1 MTGRKGKF
9 MKTFKIRGCFFF
21 FFFRGPGA
29 VNPVTGE
36 KEISIISESTEIQ
49 MGQRN
54 FMPYVQQFNALYQ
67 NDVIQDY
74 VEKIGTKL
82 SQVSHRASMPFE
94 FVVVN
99 SSIVNAWALPGGK
112 IAVTRGLLSKMKTEA
127 ELAAVLGH
135 EIGHVAAKHTVRRM
149 QTAIL
154 WSALLMTSDIILTR
168 QSTHYRDW
176 RPLYTTAGM
185 LGLQLGLA
193 SYSRDHESQSDGL
206 GIEYMMKAGY
216 HPEGMV
222 GLQRI
227 LLDLDKQKSYIT
239 ADLFRSHPHS
249 YDRYTKAKEAVLKNA
264 KLINQ
269 RNFITNEKEF
279 SDIVSSVF
287 QKEKPAYDAYDKAT
301 ELAAK
306 GQWREAIAQYREAIN
321 LKPTEALFHADLGN
335 AFVMLFEDREA
346 DRELQKASELYPDFF
361 KPRFYAGRLY
371 FLQKN
376 FGNSLHH
383 LEEADKLIPQVP
395 IIRYMLAVCYQIMGN
410 TNRAIGFYQE
420 VYDSD
425 SAPDDIRQKSG
436 EELIKLGVMKKPGEE
451 DDEDKG
457 SSDQKDKKK
466 YKYRKY

>member
-1 MTGRKGKF
+1 
-9 MKTFKIRGCFFF
+9 MKRCFFII
-21 FFFRGPGA
+21 RVLTSLSALLLLAACA

-36 KEISIISESTEIQ
+36 KELSIISESQEIL

-54 FMPYVQQFNALYQ
+54 FGPYVQQFNALYQ
-67 NDVIQDY
+67 NDAIQDY
-74 VEKIGTKL
+74 VERVGNKL
-82 SQVSHRASMPFE
+82 AQVSHRPNMPFE

-99 SSIVNAWALPGGK
+99 SSIVNAWAIPGGK
-112 IAVTRGLLSKMKTEA
+112 IAVTRGLLSKMKNEA

-168 QSTHYRDW
+168 QSEHYREH

-206 GIEYMMKAGY
+206 GVEYMMKAGF
-216 HPEGMV
+216 HPSGMV
-222 GLQRI
+222 DLQQI
-227 LLDLDKQKSYIT
+227 LMDMDKEKSYIT

-249 YDRYTKAKEAVLKNA
+249 YDRYVKAKEAVAKNA
-264 KLINQ
+264 ALIGKK
-269 RNFITNEKEF
+269 NFIMNEKDF
-279 SDIVSSVF
+279 TDVVVDVL
-287 QKEKPAYDAYDKAT
+287 QKEKSAYDTYDKAT

-306 GQWREAIAQYREAIN
+306 GQWRGAIAQYRDAIN

-361 KPRFYAGRLY
+361 KPRFYMGRLY

-376 FGNSLHH
+376 FGNSLYH

-395 IIRYMLAVCYQIMGN
+395 IVRYMLAVCHQIMGN
-410 TNRAIGFYQE
+410 TNRAIDFYQE
-420 VYDSD
+420 VYGSP
-425 SAPDDIRQKSG
+425 SAPNDIRQKAG
-436 EELIKLGVMKKPGEE
+436 EELIKLGVLKKPG
-451 DDEDKG
+451 DEDKD
-457 SSDQKDKKK
+457 SDDQKDKKK